1 VSLRSRLPLL
11 GDASPGRPADVSPSG
26 SSGVADELTPQTE
39 RKGEMS
45 SLESSG
51 FPPPPTQPHEPFGQ
65 DAQEPEPLVSATPM
79 QPLDEVQPLQPLGT
93 PAAESYPLQSAEPVE
108 AQPVE
113 QLEPLQPLEPLS
125 ALEPLQPTMPPP
137 LPLLTGAE
145 PANGEVSPAIAPP
158 PPSSEEVANLG
169 VPLGTLIFRA
179 GLLTEEQL
187 EDALQEG
194 VRSGKRLGEV
204 LLEGGLID
212 ERDLGRLLA
221 DQKGLRFVE
230 LSQLTLDPGAT
241 ALLSAEKAHMFAALP
256 VGFEGGVPVVA
267 VADPSN
273 ELVTENLR
281 RALDSEPR
289 LVVAS
294 RSDLHATI
302 DRVHG
307 TAVEE
312 PVVEEHVV
320 EQPEPDAL
328 VELAPEPAPPA
339 VEPRPEITFTSV
351 APPTESDVQPGVPPL
366 VPPVEVEPVA
376 VEPVAVEPVAVE
388 PTAVEPAAVEPAPPV
403 VSEPTPV
410 PEPEPVVAQ
419 TPEPS
424 LRPVEVAHV
433 EPLVVPEVPEPVAA
447 PAPSVPEPAPAPVA
461 PEPEPEPEL
470 EPEPV
475 LPLSVEPAPEPTY
488 SRVEEPEPRPVPDA
502 EQELPSAVSYEVSL
516 RLADGE
522 RVPIASFSDPQKAR
536 EYAREV
542 VQHLSDE
549 TDGWPFFSGR
559 FMRPDTI
566 VSVDIVPVGE
576 SDRWLGSSVRSNWA
590 SRLNR

>member
-11 GDASPGRPADVSPSG
+11 GDASPPSAADVSASG
-26 SSGVADELTPQTE
+26 SPGVADELTPQAE

-51 FPPPPTQPHEPFGQ
+51 FTPPPSSTQPGEGDDSVASDPFG
-65 DAQEPEPLVSATPM
+65 APALTPL
-79 QPLDEVQPLQPLGT
+79 QPFDEVQPLQPLQALDTT
-93 PAAESYPLQSAEPVE
+93 PVESFPLQHAESVELQAPV
-108 AQPVE
+108 QHV
-113 QLEPLQPLEPLS
+113 EPLQPVEPAP

-137 LPLLTGAE
+137 LPLLTAGE
-145 PANGEVSPAIAPP
+145 PASFEATPAPSP
-158 PPSSEEVANLG
+158 EEVANLG

-230 LSQLTLDPGAT
+230 LFQLTLDPAAT

-256 VGFEGGVPVVA
+256 VGFEDGVPVVA

-281 RALDSEPR
+281 RALGSDPR

-294 RSDLHATI
+294 RSDLHNTI

-307 TAVEE
+307 TATEE
-312 PVVEEHVV
+312 SAA
-320 EQPEPDAL
+320 D
-328 VELAPEPAPPA
+328 
-339 VEPRPEITFTSV
+339 
-351 APPTESDVQPGVPPL
+351 
-366 VPPVEVEPVA
+366 EPVA
-376 VEPVAVEPVAVE
+376 VEPVAVEPVPVEPLAVE
-388 PTAVEPAAVEPAPPV
+388 PVAPEPVFAAPPQAEPTFSSPEPAIAAEGPPELAPLVPAVEPEPVVVEPAAVEPVSVEPEPVAETPVAYAPPAV
-403 VSEPTPV
+403 V
-410 PEPEPVVAQ
+410 PEPEPAPEAA
-419 TPEPS
+419 PEPA
-424 LRPVEVAHV
+424 LRPVEVEPVA
-433 EPLVVPEVPEPVAA
+433 PLVAETPETFVAPEPV
-447 PAPSVPEPAPAPVA
+447 VPEPAPAHQPQVVTPEPLAA
-461 PEPEPEPEL
+461 PE
-470 EPEPV
+470 
-475 LPLSVEPAPEPTY
+475 PEPTY
-488 SRVEEPEPRPVPDA
+488 SRVEEEQPQPESQSDLGA
-502 EQELPSAVSYEVSL
+502 EQELPTAVSYEVSL

-522 RVPIASFSDPQKAR
+522 RVPIGSFSDPQKAR
-536 EYAREV
+536 EYARDV
-542 VQHLSDE
+542 VRHLSDE

-576 SDRWLGSSVRSNWA
+576 PDRWLGSAARSNWA